1 MNSLSNLVVRLFG
14 IQPVGKHDIHSTEE
28 LRLLVKQSKEGGAI
42 EAENYEIIKNA
53 FDFTDHTARQIM
65 IPRHQVFA
73 FDIELSQ
80 EEMIQMILE
89 SGYSRIPVYQTSLDN
104 IMGIIYAKDVFR
116 EQNKNPNFNIKE
128 LLHPV
133 LYVYETK
140 RISEIM
146 AQFQKQHIQMAVI
159 IDEYGGTQ
167 GIITLEDILEELV
180 GEIQDEDDEEKIIV
194 EKKENNTYLVQ
205 ATQPL
210 IDINDFL
217 PHPLTMNDN
226 YTTLSGLLLSHFN
239 RIPKVGEKIVI
250 ENYEITITRIQ
261 RRSIQTALLEE
272 ITTAPENA

>member
-1 MNSLSNLVVRLFG
+1 
-14 IQPVGKHDIHSTEE
+14 
-28 LRLLVKQSKEGGAI
+28 
-42 EAENYEIIKNA
+42 
-53 FDFTDHTARQIM
+53 M

-116 EQNKNPNFNIKE
+116 EQNKNPNFKIKD

-146 AQFQKQHIQMAVI
+146 AQLQKQHIQMAVI

-180 GEIQDEDDEEKIIV
+180 GEIQDEDDEDRIIV

-226 YTTLSGLLLSHFN
+226 YTTLSGLLLYHFN
-239 RIPKVGEKIVI
+239 RIPKVGEKIDI

-261 RRSIQTALLEE
+261 RRSIQSALLKE
-272 ITTAPENA
+272 ITPAPENALK